1 MSGHSKWA
9 TTHRQKAIAD
19 AKRSSVF
26 TKLSRLI
33 TMAAR
38 EKGGDIN
45 TNFSLRMIVDKARD
59 ASMPKENIEKA
70 IKKGTGELEGEV
82 LEELIYEAIGPHNTQ
97 FVVKCLTDNRN
108 RTASDLRHLF
118 TKAGGAMSSVA
129 WNFEQKG
136 VIEILN
142 SNFKAGDEF
151 EMEVIE
157 NGASDIQ
164 KEEEITTVY
173 CEPRDLQKLKNFFD
187 NLGIKTENAEN
198 KYIAK
203 DIVELN
209 EEQSQSIENI
219 VNEID
224 ENDDIVDWWGNF

>member
-9 TTHRQKAIAD
+9 TTHRQKAIVD

-45 TNFSLRMIVDKARD
+45 TNFSLRMVVDKARD

-82 LEELIYEAIGPHNTQ
+82 LEELVYEAIGPHNTQ
-97 FVVKCLTDNRN
+97 FIIKCLTDNRN
-108 RTASDLRHLF
+108 RTAGDIRHLF
-118 TKAGGAMSSVA
+118 SKAGGAMSSVA

-142 SNFKAGDEF
+142 SNFKEGDEF
-151 EMEVIE
+151 EMELIE
-157 NGASDIQ
+157 NGAADIQ
-164 KEEEITTVY
+164 KDDEITTVY
-173 CEPRDLQKLKNFFD
+173 CDVKDLQKLKNFFD
-187 NLGIKTENAEN
+187 QLNIKTESAEN
-198 KYIAK
+198 KYVAK
-203 DIVELN
+203 DTIELTD
-209 EEQSQSIENI
+209 EQSAQVENV
-219 VNEID
+219 VNEI
-224 ENDDIVDWWGNF
+224 ESNDDIVDWWGNF